1 MVPELTSQ
9 SWLLTTGEGT
19 RESRRIASVG
29 AKMARG
35 PALFGAVT
43 LSQDIVGGGLIAG
56 QVFTL
61 GPVSF

>member
-1 MVPELTSQ
+1 
-9 SWLLTTGEGT
+9 
-19 RESRRIASVG
+19 
-29 AKMARG
+29 MARG